1 MVWLIALVCMGLVGV
16 AGYYQGPVRGA
27 FSFFGLVFGAVL
39 AGPLSPLTKHLLPVI
54 GLVHPVWGIFVPQA
68 IAFLLVLIIFKI
80 AGQVF
85 HQKIAVYFKYKADDV
100 TRLSWQQMYS
110 RVGFC
115 VGMLNGSIYFLLL
128 MVPIYVGGYFTAEA
142 QTSEGDPAS
151 ARFLTQTRAELQK
164 VKLDHVVAAYDPTPP
179 QVYKAADI
187 GTLVLHNPLSEA
199 RLSHYPPLLQL
210 AEQPEFKSLGNDL
223 TFQELLQTQAKP
235 SQIIEY
241 PKIMAILTN
250 ATITVEVS
258 SLIGSDLDDLQAFL
272 MTGQSPKYDSEQ
284 ILGIWTS
291 DRAGTMAQAR
301 QRQPGLTPLELRE
314 KEQDIFPILDGL
326 SLTAMPGGPILLKKS
341 TPNTPNNSVQASG
354 TWKREDSGYQ
364 VTLPG
369 SHPETSDVRI
379 EEGNK
384 LLLPKDGYILVFDKE
399 M

>member
-187 GTLVLHNPLSEA
+187 ATLVLHNPLLEA

-210 AEQPEFKSLGNDL
+210 AEQPEFKSLANDVPL
-223 TFQELLQTQAKP
+223 QQLIQTQAKAGK
-235 SQIIEY
+235 IIEY
-241 PKIMAILTN
+241 PKVQAIVTN
-250 ATITVEVS
+250 AAITAEVS
-258 SLIGSDLDDLQAFL
+258 ALIGNDLDDLQGFL
-272 MTGQSPKYDSEQ
+272 MTGQSAKYDSEP
-284 ILGIWTS
+284 ILGIWTG
-291 DRAGTMAQAR
+291 DRAGTMTQAR
-301 QRQPGLTPLELRE
+301 RRQPGMTPLQLRE
-314 KEQDIFPILDGL
+314 KEQNIYPILEGL
-326 SLTAMPGGPILLKKS
+326 SLTAIPNGQMILKKS
-341 TPNTPNNSVQASG
+341 TPNNPDNTVVATG
-354 TWKREDSGYQ
+354 TWKREGAGYQ

-379 EEGNK
+379 EDGNE
-384 LLLPKDGYILVFDKE
+384 LLLPKDGYVLVFDKE